1 MIDLEGVGKSYDGG
15 HTWAVRS
22 LTLSIGEGELVALL
36 GGSGCGKSTTV
47 RMINRMVEPSEGD
60 VRVGGVSVRQRDPI
74 ELRRGIGYVFQGVGL
89 FPHMTVAQNVGV
101 TPRLLGWPRADIE
114 RRVSELLELVGL
126 PADEFGGR
134 LPRHLSGG
142 QRQRVGVAR
151 ALAARPSVLI
161 MDEPFGA
168 LDPITRDGLQKELIE
183 LRSRLGLTVALVTHD
198 MTEALL
204 LADRIGVMRD
214 GRLLQVGAPADLL
227 RRPADEHVADL
238 VRTPMRHAEV
248 IDGLLERGAR

>member
-1 MIDLEGVGKSYDGG
+1 MIDLARVGKTYDGG
-15 HTWAVRS
+15 ASWAVRD
-22 LTLSIGEGELVALL
+22 LTLTIGEGELVALL

-47 RMINRMVEPSEGD
+47 RMINRMVEATEGD
-60 VRVGGVSVRQRDPI
+60 VRVGGRSVRDQDPI
-74 ELRRGIGYVFQGVGL
+74 ELRRGVGYVFQGVGL

-101 TPRLLGWPRADIE
+101 TPRLLGWSRGDVA
-114 RRVSELLELVGL
+114 RRVDELLEMVRL
-126 PADEFGGR
+126 PSAEFGDR

-151 ALAARPSVLI
+151 ALAARPSVMI

-168 LDPITRDGLQKELIE
+168 LDPITRDGLQRELVE
-183 LRSRLGLTVALVTHD
+183 LRERLNLTIAMVTHD

-204 LADRIGVMRD
+204 LADRIGVMD
-214 GRLLQVGAPADLL
+214 EGELLQVGTPRELL
-227 RRPADEHVADL
+227 KRPADERVTAL

-248 IDGLLERGAR
+248 VDGLLEEAGG